1 MIATNSPSRTTRLDG
16 PQRLDGELA
25 DSVDLADVGELD
37 DTRAGVTDH
46 HGSSAAELAWTATRS
61 PAWSPETISTLL
73 LLASPSFTL
82 RVEFL
87 AVRADHRDGRVVLVV
102 LETAS
107 IGTWTTSLAW
117 ATMMRT
123 LTFMPGRGPWTP
135 FMLTI
140 TGNVTTP
147 SLSVPVSAA

>member
-1 MIATNSPSRTTRLDG
+1 GGAHDRDELALADDEADG
-16 PQRLDGELA
+16 AQRLHRELPGV
-25 DSVDLADVGELD
+25 VDLADVGELD
-37 DTRAGVTDH
+37 HTRAVVTDH
-46 HGSSAAELAWTATRS
+46 PGSSAAELVWTATRS
-61 PAWSPETISTLL
+61 PARSPETTSTLL

-82 RVEFL
+82 RVDSLPSEPITATVAL
-87 AVRADHRDGRVVLVV
+87 SSSSC
-102 LETAS
+102 ETAS

-147 SLSVPVSAA
+147 SL